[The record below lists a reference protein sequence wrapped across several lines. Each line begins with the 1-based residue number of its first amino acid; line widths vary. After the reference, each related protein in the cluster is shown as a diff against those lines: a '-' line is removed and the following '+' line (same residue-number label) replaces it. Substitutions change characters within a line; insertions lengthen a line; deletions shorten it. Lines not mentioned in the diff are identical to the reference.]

1 MSVDVN
7 HEQRLRELQEQLRH
21 AQTITP
27 KLMEYLIARA
37 CLRFQAH
44 RATVRARVIR
54 LIESE
59 AFADATLAL
68 LELELPQ
75 WKLRRLIYE
84 DGEWHC
90 AISKHLALP
99 MELDGMA
106 EANHK
111 SLPLA
116 ILSVF
121 VEARHRSLT
130 AIEGQLTSVPQVS
143 STRGYA
149 MYCDNFA

>member
-1 MSVDVN
+1 V
-7 HEQRLRELQEQLRH
+7 
-21 AQTITP
+21 
-27 KLMEYLIARA
+27 
-37 CLRFQAH
+37 
-44 RATVRARVIR
+44 TVRARVIR